1 MSFTSEQLEGFAKK
15 HGVILNTV
23 SPLDFK
29 ERKHLL
35 ENLVHQTDVPFPIA
49 QDRATS
55 YVERSLQP
63 FGIGTLSKATIDLG
77 AFQNHQ
83 DYNSLTFEDHLSWA
97 CLINDQKETKE
108 LYACTEYLGGEDTFP
123 INGSVIPDYHMLNAR
138 LYQQTGWQLA
148 TVSTIIPSSL
158 FFHCHRHKF
167 FPVTTFMRPLGTDY
181 LEEPDIGHDLAGH
194 IATFTIPQVAEVMNN
209 HGLAHE
215 RISSNMEK
223 ELLHVQDENQAAML
237 KQEAEELLLYAG
249 RIYWYTVE
257 FGLVMQ
263 NERLSAFG
271 AGILSSPSET
281 PYSIESTEATRI
293 LIDPSSDRD
302 LLRLATTDYSINEY
316 QKTYFVMKD
325 FKSLS
330 SLTPERIIDV
340 VTEAKYLPHLG
351 WRDILDSDHVISRGT
366 DSMPP
371 NEKYEM
377 LANGIPLDEAS
388 TRVALRN
395 IGMPEYNPQRLGP
408 AAKLL
413 LNSIS
418 PTPPR

>member
-1 MSFTSEQLEGFAKK
+1 
-15 HGVILNTV
+15 
-23 SPLDFK
+23 
-29 ERKHLL
+29 
-35 ENLVHQTDVPFPIA
+35 
-49 QDRATS
+49 
-55 YVERSLQP
+55 
-63 FGIGTLSKATIDLG
+63 
-77 AFQNHQ
+77 
-83 DYNSLTFEDHLSWA
+83 
-97 CLINDQKETKE
+97 
-108 LYACTEYLGGEDTFP
+108 
-123 INGSVIPDYHMLNAR
+123 
-138 LYQQTGWQLA
+138 
-148 TVSTIIPSSL
+148 
-158 FFHCHRHKF
+158 
-167 FPVTTFMRPLGTDY
+167 
-181 LEEPDIGHDLAGH
+181 
-194 IATFTIPQVAEVMNN
+194 
-209 HGLAHE
+209 
-215 RISSNMEK
+215 
-223 ELLHVQDENQAAML
+223 
-237 KQEAEELLLYAG
+237 LYAG

-281 PYSIESTEATRI
+281 PYSIESAEATRI
-293 LIDPSSDRD
+293 LIDPRSDRD

-418 PTPPR
+418 IKN